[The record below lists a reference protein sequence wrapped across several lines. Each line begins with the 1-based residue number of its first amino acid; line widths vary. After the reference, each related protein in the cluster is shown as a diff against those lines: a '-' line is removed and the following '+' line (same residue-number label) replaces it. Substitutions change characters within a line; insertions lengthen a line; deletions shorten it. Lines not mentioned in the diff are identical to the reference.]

1 MVNILCFGDSNTF
14 GTNPAGGRWPL
25 HVRWTGVLQQLLG
38 EDYRVIEE
46 GCGGRTTIFEDELE
60 QDKNGRYQL
69 RVALRSHRP
78 LDLVIL
84 MLGTND
90 MKHRFGMLPVDVAEA
105 AAGLGKLVERYD
117 YGKGYPVP
125 RVLLVSPIEI
135 GDGISRSRFTG
146 FTEQA
151 AAYSREFAP
160 LFEARARANGWLYLN
175 AASVAKPSPNDHLH
189 MEAEDHRAL
198 AQALAEIV
206 KEAFESKT
214 EE

>member
-25 HVRWTGVLQQLLG
+25 DVRWTGVLQALLG
-38 EDYRVIEE
+38 PGYRIIEE
-46 GCGGRTTIFEDELE
+46 GCGGRTTVFEDEIE
-60 QDKNGRYQL
+60 QDKNGRAQL

-90 MKHRFGMLPVDVAEA
+90 LKHRFAVLPVDVAVA
-105 AAGLGKLVERYD
+105 AAGLGRLVERYD
-117 YGKGYPVP
+117 YGAGYPVP

-175 AASVAKPSPNDHLH
+175 AASVAKPSPNDRLH
-189 MEAEDHRAL
+189 MEAADHLAL
-198 AQALAEIV
+198 AQALAKIV
-206 KEAFESKT
+206 KGAFEGQG
-214 EE
+214 E